1 MIEQVSSS
9 ALRHEW
15 QLSVPPDDVDTA
27 LDFLRAIWAYD
38 PAVTMEDRSAIET
51 AVVEL
56 TGNVIEHAAKQ
67 TPGLVCHVVVTLDAS
82 AVQVEVRDAGSAVM
96 ADISGT
102 AMPDD
107 AAESGRGIPMIR
119 ALVDEF
125 IYERRDGVNRWR
137 LVRRRRDAQP

>member
-119 ALVDEF
+119 ALVDE
-125 IYERRDGVNRWR
+125 YAGRRADKKS
-137 LVRRRRDAQP
+137 